1 MKRRLY
7 SILQNCC
14 WVLAIELVAAVMISL
29 PLHKSFEIVWPIGIL
44 LGAIAL
50 VLGPVWA
57 VCDGLINS
65 MREDKYASVGRWKRT
80 AVMVIGTCALLVF
93 ATWWIPSYL
102 NHRRRVANDSWRDWG
117 ERQYRTQSVKCP
129 GALVYIK
136 EMDGT
141 IEKIRTEL
149 PEGVAFHKR
158 YEVVTNSADELL
170 IRGRGTNV
178 CNRLIGKQNGRWRV
192 YMREESG
199 IRYLDDLH

>member
-14 WVLAIELVAAVMISL
+14 WVLAVELVAEVMFSL
-29 PLHKSFEIVWPIGIL
+29 PLPKSFDIVAPTGLL
-44 LGAIAL
+44 LGLVAL

-57 VCDGLINS
+57 VCAGLINPLK
-65 MREDKYASVGRWKRT
+65 EDKYASVGRWKRT
-80 AVMVIGTCALLVF
+80 AVTVIGICALLIS
-93 ATWWIPSYL
+93 ATPWISSHL

-129 GALVYIK
+129 CALVYIK
-136 EMDGT
+136 ETDGT
-141 IEKIRTEL
+141 IESIYTGL
-149 PEGVAFHKR
+149 PDGMAFHER

-192 YMREESG
+192 YMREGRE